1 MRARHKTNLK
11 YFVPMLKLYVPM
23 LHVFKLVTKVQ
34 NYSFNAQQQNGF
46 LIRVQKGYF
55 GFEKL

>member
-1 MRARHKTNLK
+1 
-11 YFVPMLKLYVPM
+11 MLKLYVPM